1 MLTRRE
7 ILIESKSKSE
17 LRCFVYALPRLSSR
31 LEKLSKKAFCFI
43 PRSIFLKA
51 FGTYPPPRHPISQST
66 PTHTHLNTKH
76 KTHPN
81 AMKSDTL
88 LKLIFAIAALFVAL
102 VAADAP
108 PAAED
113 AQPKLRVG
121 ILKKVPASQCK
132 RKARAGD
139 LIQVDY
145 TGTLLDGTVFDSS
158 LKPGR
163 TPLEFGLGLG
173 QVIPGWDRGLLGMC
187 IGEKRK
193 LTIPSH
199 LAYGKAGA
207 GGVIPPDATLIFTT
221 ELKGIVG
228 YDPKEDIA
236 KAEEKVKTAAEKEV
250 EDLPE
255 PETAV
260 GKEAEKADEVA
271 SAPVESTTPAA
282 AAGKAA
288 VEEEE
293 PEVEDHGE
301 PAAENTAAGSDNDE
315 L

>member
-1 MLTRRE
+1 
-7 ILIESKSKSE
+7 
-17 LRCFVYALPRLSSR
+17 
-31 LEKLSKKAFCFI
+31 
-43 PRSIFLKA
+43 
-51 FGTYPPPRHPISQST
+51 
-66 PTHTHLNTKH
+66 
-76 KTHPN
+76 
-81 AMKSDTL
+81 MKSDTL

-113 AQPKLRVG
+113 AGVQPKLRVG
-121 ILKKVPASQCK
+121 ILKKIPASQCK

-199 LAYGKAGA
+199 LAYGKTGA

-221 ELKGIVG
+221 ELKGIAG
-228 YDPKEDIA
+228 YDPKDDIA
-236 KAEEKVKTAAEKEV
+236 EAEEEVKIAAEKEV

-260 GKEAEKADEVA
+260 EKEAEEDAVEVA
-271 SAPVESTTPAA
+271 SAPVESATPAA

-288 VEEEE
+288 VDEEE
-293 PEVEDHGE
+293 PKVEDHGE
-301 PAAENTAAGSDNDE
+301 PAAEKTAAGSDKDE

>member
-1 MLTRRE
+1 
-7 ILIESKSKSE
+7 
-17 LRCFVYALPRLSSR
+17 
-31 LEKLSKKAFCFI
+31 
-43 PRSIFLKA
+43 
-51 FGTYPPPRHPISQST
+51 
-66 PTHTHLNTKH
+66 
-76 KTHPN
+76 
-81 AMKSDTL
+81 MKSDTL

-108 PAAED
+108 PAVEDAD
-113 AQPKLRVG
+113 AQPKLRIG

-132 RKARAGD
+132 RKARSGD

-163 TPLEFGLGLG
+163 TPLEFGLGFG
-173 QVIPGWDRGLLGMC
+173 QVIPGWDRGLVGMC

-193 LTIPSH
+193 LTIPPH

-207 GGVIPPDATLIFTT
+207 GGVIPPDATLVFTA
-221 ELKGIVG
+221 ELKGISG
-228 YDPKEDIA
+228 YDPKEDVA
-236 KAEEKVKTAAEKEV
+236 EPEEKVKIAAENEA

-260 GKEAEKADEVA
+260 ENEAEEEGIEVA

-282 AAGKAA
+282 AGETAI
-288 VEEEE
+288 EEEE

-301 PAAENTAAGSDNDE
+301 PAAEKTPAGSDNDE